1 MKIRGYAIISA
12 LPLFLVACHSDKIP
26 VPEKKVENTEQTD
39 DSKQPEEEPEDKPVN
54 EELLLGLNPTLKIWW
69 SQEEE
74 LSTHGKLAMKSD
86 CIRKIRL

>member
-1 MKIRGYAIISA
+1 MKIRGYVIISA

-54 EELLLGLNPTLKIWW
+54 EELLLGLNPTLKNMV
-69 SQEEE
+69 EHCCPE
-74 LSTHGKLAMKSD
+74 
-86 CIRKIRL
+86 KIL

>member
-54 EELLLGLNPTLKIWW
+54 
-69 SQEEE
+69 
-74 LSTHGKLAMKSD
+74 
-86 CIRKIRL
+86 